1 MPLIPDKIQ
10 RILMGA
16 EKKKEFSADEYKS
29 ALLAI
34 SQRFHFPRGK
44 DVAPGLFGILAL
56 HSRT

>member
-1 MPLIPDKIQ
+1 
-10 RILMGA
+10 MGA